1 MLPGTKGTA
10 AVPGGWLPAGRRSLS
25 LCPSAGD
32 VALKGIG
39 RGKILFPAA
48 WGFKG
53 VKIINMTLPEA
64 VAPNSAE
71 TPGLGGCQQVSSKT
85 APQ

>member
-10 AVPGGWLPAGRRSLS
+10 AMPGGWLPAGRRSLS
-25 LCPSAGD
+25 LCPSVRD

-39 RGKILFPAA
+39 WGKILFPTA

-53 VKIINMTLPEA
+53 VKINNMTLPEA
-64 VAPNSAE
+64 VALNSAE
-71 TPGLGGCQQVSSKT
+71 MLGLGRPQQVRFDA